1 MHTWIYEI
9 LFLFIFF
16 NKNACMNA
24 SDFIFLSLF
33 DENAR
38 TNVSESIN
46 VRMHET
52 LFFIFCDVDI

>member
-1 MHTWIYEI
+1 
-9 LFLFIFF
+9 
-16 NKNACMNA
+16 MNA